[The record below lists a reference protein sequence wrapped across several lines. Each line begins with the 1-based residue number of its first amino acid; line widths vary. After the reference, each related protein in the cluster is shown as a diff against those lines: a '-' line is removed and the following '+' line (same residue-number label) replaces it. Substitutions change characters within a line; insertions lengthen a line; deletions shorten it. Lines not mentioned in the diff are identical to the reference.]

1 MPEQN
6 QNARRLEQHF
16 ALIYIDREG
25 KICHKTSPSISD
37 SARAILISEFLK
49 AVAESNEGGFPT
61 PALKLPDSQSLI
73 SPSSSLAPTA
83 PGAAKLGTGLQ
94 RGRGLW
100 TEEHSFDVQTAKIS
114 VNNKGFLRQYYEK
127 VFQNLQQTNCR
138 VIAKAYIKLVEP
150 RKQIQYPYNG
160 RKAVAGKTQQFSP
173 EETKPPWWPLG
184 VSHREPDHLPKAE
197 RIALLIHILC
207 ELCTS
212 HGITA
217 QKLKEAGQPIQQ
229 HISPIERLKLLDELY
244 FVREKEENF
253 LDAVTDGNERVLIAR
268 ANLPQYMV
276 SPADKIIRAKR
287 GLRRMI
293 PLKVPVDP
301 YAVVNTST
309 QRHLLMQSGLKSS
322 LSPESPRDLKRKRL
336 CAEDDNPPPK
346 FSSMNYSYSFP
357 IACHSLLPD
366 GYMPIPEFQDQG
378 DWIGYHGILGWST
391 ELGVSKSFV

>member
-6 QNARRLEQHF
+6 QNARKVERHF

-25 KICHKTSPSISD
+25 KICHETSPSISD
-37 SARAILISEFLK
+37 SARAIMTSEFLK

-61 PALKLPDSQSLI
+61 PALKLPDSHSLI

-83 PGAAKLGTGLQ
+83 PGAAKLGTDLQ
-94 RGRGLW
+94 RGRRLW
-100 TEEHSFDVQTAKIS
+100 TEEHSFDVQTATIS
-114 VNNKGFLRQYYEK
+114 VKNKVVLRQYYEK

-160 RKAVAGKTQQFSP
+160 RKAMAGKTQQFSP

-207 ELCTS
+207 ELRTS

-244 FVREKEENF
+244 YVREKEENF
-253 LDAVTDGNERVLIAR
+253 LDAVTDGNERVLISR
-268 ANLPQYMV
+268 ANLPQYMDV
-276 SPADKIIRAKR
+276 ACRQNYPGKKRSQGEQKLKCELPSQNLSIRIRPAQ
-287 GLRRMI
+287 RMI
-293 PLKVPVDP
+293 SLKVPVDP

-309 QRHLLMQSGLKSS
+309 QQHLLMQSGLKSS
-322 LSPESPRDLKRKRL
+322 SSPESPRDLKRKL
-336 CAEDDNPPPK
+336 CVLRMAILPQ
-346 FSSMNYSYSFP
+346 SF
-357 IACHSLLPD
+357 LL
-366 GYMPIPEFQDQG
+366 
-378 DWIGYHGILGWST
+378 
-391 ELGVSKSFV
+391 